1 VRTEPTVFIVDD
13 DEQVRKSL
21 SFLIA
26 SAGFQAE
33 TYSSAEEL
41 LAAYDP
47 RWPGCILLDI
57 RMDGMGGLEL
67 QSELQTRG
75 IRIPVIIIS
84 GFADV
89 PSVVRA
95 VKNGAVDVLEKPFQ
109 DEALL
114 ERVQAAIER
123 DRQGRQTGTQL
134 TTRIASLSTRQR
146 EVMQLLLTG
155 KGTKEIARDLG
166 ISTKTLEKHRALVLT
181 KMGVESVVE
190 LMRLVLA
197 PDLPAS
203 LAANNPSSQA
213 SDSMPVPRPAKSDDA
228 RTN

>member
-1 VRTEPTVFIVDD
+1 MISVRTEPTVFIVDD

-21 SFLIA
+21 SLLIA
-26 SAGFQAE
+26 SAGFEAE
-33 TYSSAEEL
+33 TYTSGEEL
-41 LAAYDP
+41 LSAYDP

-57 RMDGMGGLEL
+57 RMSGMGGLEL
-67 QSELQTRG
+67 QAELQARG
-75 IRIPVIIIS
+75 IRIPIIIIS

-89 PSVVRA
+89 ASVVRA

-114 ERVQAAIER
+114 ERVRAAVER
-123 DRQGRQTGTQL
+123 DRQDRQSGAQL
-134 TTRIASLSTRQR
+134 TSRIASLSTRQR
-146 EVMQLLLTG
+146 EVMQLLLAG

-166 ISTKTLEKHRALVLT
+166 ISTKTLEKHRALVLS

-197 PDLPAS
+197 PNLPAS
-203 LAANNPSSQA
+203 LTGNAET
-213 SDSMPVPRPAKSDDA
+213 K
-228 RTN
+228 

>member
-1 VRTEPTVFIVDD
+1 VISVRTEPTVFIVDD

-21 SFLIA
+21 SLLIA
-26 SAGFQAE
+26 SAGFEAE
-33 TYSSAEEL
+33 TYTSGEEL
-41 LAAYDP
+41 LSAYDP

-57 RMDGMGGLEL
+57 RMSGMGGLEL
-67 QSELQTRG
+67 QAELQARG
-75 IRIPVIIIS
+75 IRIPIIIIS

-89 PSVVRA
+89 ASVVRA

-114 ERVQAAIER
+114 ERVRAAVER
-123 DRQGRQTGTQL
+123 DRQDRQSGAQL
-134 TTRIASLSTRQR
+134 TSRIASLSTRQR
-146 EVMQLLLTG
+146 EVMQLLLAG

-166 ISTKTLEKHRALVLT
+166 ISTKTLEKHRALVLS

-197 PDLPAS
+197 PNLPAS
-203 LAANNPSSQA
+203 LTGNAET
-213 SDSMPVPRPAKSDDA
+213 K
-228 RTN
+228 

>member
-13 DEQVRKSL
+13 DEPMRKSL
-21 SFLIA
+21 SMLVA
-26 SAGFQAE
+26 SAGFKAE
-33 TYSSAEEL
+33 TFASAEEW

-57 RMDGMGGLEL
+57 QMNGMGGLEL
-67 QSELQTRG
+67 QSELQARD

-114 ERVQAAIER
+114 ELVGSAIER
-123 DRQGRQTGTQL
+123 DRQSRQSGSQL
-134 TTRIASLSTRQR
+134 TTRIASLSPRQR

-155 KGTKEIARDLG
+155 KGTKEIAHVMG
-166 ISTKTLEKHRALVLT
+166 ISTKTLEKHRAIVLM

-190 LMRLVLA
+190 LMRLVIA
-197 PDLPAS
+197 PNLPAE
-203 LAANNPSSQA
+203 LAGNDAASSG
-213 SDSMPVPRPAKSDDA
+213 P
-228 RTN
+228 

>member
-1 VRTEPTVFIVDD
+1 MRTEPTVFIVDD
-13 DEQVRKSL
+13 DEPMRKSL
-21 SFLIA
+21 SMLVG
-26 SAGFQAE
+26 SAGFKAE
-33 TYSSAEEL
+33 AYASAEEL

-67 QSELQTRG
+67 QSELQARD
-75 IRIPVIIIS
+75 IRTPVIIIS

-95 VKNGAVDVLEKPFQ
+95 VKNGAIDVLEKPFQ

-114 ERVQAAIER
+114 ELVGSAIER
-123 DRQGRQTGTQL
+123 DRQARQSGTQL
-134 TTRIASLSTRQR
+134 TARIASLSPRQR

-155 KGTKEIARDLG
+155 KGTKEIAHMMG
-166 ISTKTLEKHRALVLT
+166 ISAKTLEKHRAIVLT

-190 LMRLVLA
+190 LMRLVIA
-197 PDLPAS
+197 PSLPAE
-203 LAANNPSSQA
+203 LAGNDA
-213 SDSMPVPRPAKSDDA
+213 SASGP
-228 RTN
+228 